1 MVMKKNKRIDR
12 LTLKLT
18 ADRIITGKASKDQ
31 EEFMKRRLEAM
42 YNSDNSLFIREE
54 EKIPEEKDDSSQEKG
69 MPDDTL

>member
-1 MVMKKNKRIDR
+1 MKKNKRIDR

>member
-1 MVMKKNKRIDR
+1 MKKNKRIDK

-18 ADRIITGKASKDQ
+18 ADRVITGKASKDQ

-42 YNSDNSLFIREE
+42 YNSDNDLFIRDEDILE
-54 EKIPEEKDDSSQEKG
+54 DKDDSSQEKG

>member
-1 MVMKKNKRIDR
+1 MKKNKRIDK

-18 ADRIITGKASKDQ
+18 ADRVITGKASKDQ

-42 YNSDNSLFIREE
+42 YNSDNDLFIRDED
-54 EKIPEEKDDSSQEKG
+54 ILEEKDDSLQEKG

>member
-1 MVMKKNKRIDR
+1 MKKNKRIDR

-18 ADRIITGKASKDQ
+18 ADRVITGKASKDQ

-42 YNSDNSLFIREE
+42 YNSDNNLFIREE
-54 EKIPEEKDDSSQEKG
+54 EKMPEEKDDSSQEKD